1 MLVKEAGC
9 MAKTGEE
16 IGYEDAMRQVQ
27 RCLQRRLK
35 ALEESLRD
43 AEEEAKKSEL
53 RARILEV
60 KHIMQIVESLHR

>member
-1 MLVKEAGC
+1 

-16 IGYEDAMRQVQ
+16 VGYEDAKRQVH
-27 RCLQRRLK
+27 RCLQRRVK

-43 AEEEAKKSEL
+43 ASEEQKPEL

>member
-1 MLVKEAGC
+1 

-16 IGYEDAMRQVQ
+16 VGYEDAKRQVQ
-27 RCLQRRLK
+27 RCLQRRMK

-43 AEEEAKKSEL
+43 AEEEQKPEL
-53 RARILEV
+53 RTRILEV